1 MEQERIKSEKLEVT
15 YSYWDGSGH
24 RRTIAVTKGQTI
36 GKFLE
41 AVRMSI
47 SADFHELRTMSAES
61 LLYIKED
68 LIIPSHFSFYDMIVT
83 KARGKRV
90 RGQTETKIRNCPWG
104 GAPALA
110 SPLSFFLPPAPLF
123 SSRGFAACARASLLS
138 LCVCVFAALFFLRCV
153 VCDLFSPTTGKS
165 GPLFHFDVHDD
176 VRLGGIDARI
186 EKDESHPG
194 KIVQRGWC
202 V

>member
-83 KARGKRV
+83 KARGKAW
-90 RGQTETKIRNCPWG
+90 ET
-104 GAPALA
+104 
-110 SPLSFFLPPAPLF
+110 SF
-123 SSRGFAACARASLLS
+123 
-138 LCVCVFAALFFLRCV
+138 
-153 VCDLFSPTTGKS
+153 
-165 GPLFHFDVHDD
+165 
-176 VRLGGIDARI
+176 
-186 EKDESHPG
+186 
-194 KIVQRGWC
+194 
-202 V
+202 